1 MLLLLD
7 MYYKIENIVLS
18 KFEESISSTKYSL
31 IRNYRFQSSES
42 RTFEIDG
49 LIKTEEG
56 YPYAVI
62 EVKLNAEPD
71 DSRVRQQLVDCL
83 LLTQSKYGILA
94 DEKSYYL
101 IESTN
106 IESTKIEFKKY
117 EYGEL
122 VKKLFTSAF
131 KFLPQK
137 RKICDYLNKEFASL
151 NLTFTANDICFDDN
165 KFFIKERIERK
176 FIDRLFKFKDFIQP
190 VYRYT
195 TLNTGFEILKNNS
208 IRMMGIAGMNDIS
221 EVDYVE
227 NYLYPSPNVRPL
239 SPEIN
244 HVFISSCSDDKN
256 DDLTQWRLYADDAK
270 GIRLKFNTNN
280 SSDKKKNFGKFII
293 RSVKYIDVKSSQELT
308 QLKNLIDFVYRIT
321 GYTLIFST
329 FHEWCHFIK
338 PTDYDIERE
347 VRVLYKS
354 SKSKAAS
361 GWLLVNEIDIINP
374 YMDFKLEQFPLT
386 IENIK
391 LGPKCP
397 EKRTNQFQIETLAR
411 EKTNLNVHKN
421 FVSVSNIKNYR

>member
-1 MLLLLD
+1 MMIL
-7 MYYKIENIVLS
+7 YKEVENIVLS

-31 IRNYRFQSSES
+31 TRNYRFQSSES
-42 RTFEIDG
+42 RSFEVDG

-62 EVKLNAEPD
+62 EVKLNANPN
-71 DSRVRQQLVDCL
+71 DSRVKQQLVDCL
-83 LLTQSKYGILA
+83 SLTQSKYGILA
-94 DEKSYYL
+94 DKDSYYL
-101 IESTN
+101 IEPTN
-106 IESTKIEFKKY
+106 SDFKKFNY
-117 EYGEL
+117 DEL
-122 VKKLFTSAF
+122 VKKLFDKVF
-131 KFLPQK
+131 DFHPQRK
-137 RKICDYLNKEFASL
+137 KICDYLNKEFAFL
-151 NLTFTANDICFDDN
+151 DLTFMENDICFDDN
-165 KFFIKERIERK
+165 KFFINEKIERK
-176 FIDRLFKFKDFIQP
+176 FINQLFKFENFTKP

-227 NYLYPSPNVRPL
+227 NYLYPSPNIRPL

-244 HVFISSCSDDKN
+244 HVFITSCSDDKD

-270 GIRLKFNTNN
+270 GIRLKFTTNDYP
-280 SSDKKKNFGKFII
+280 DKKKSSGKFII
-293 RSVKYIDVKSSQELT
+293 RSVKYIDVKTSQELT
-308 QLKNLIDFVYRIT
+308 QLKNLIDYVYRIT

-338 PTDYDIERE
+338 PTDYKIEAE

-354 SKSKAAS
+354 PKSKKSKFNKPS
-361 GWLLVNEIDIINP
+361 GWLLASELNIINP
-374 YMDFKLEQFPLT
+374 YMDFKLGQFPLT

-397 EKRTNQFQIETLAR
+397 EKRTNLFQIKTLAQ
-411 EKTNLNVHKN
+411 EKTKLKIHNN
-421 FVSVSNIKNYR
+421 FVLESDVKNYR